1 MCILDSQVVK
11 KESVKSGSEDDDDKD
26 ILTEI
31 MFKRTTILER
41 LIRAGLHKSD
51 LAWTIYCSHM
61 AA

>member
-1 MCILDSQVVK
+1 MWILDSQVVK
-11 KESVKSGSEDDDDKD
+11 KESVKSGSEDDDKD

-31 MFKRTTILER
+31 TLKRTTVLAR
-41 LIRAGLHKSD
+41 LIGAGLHKSG